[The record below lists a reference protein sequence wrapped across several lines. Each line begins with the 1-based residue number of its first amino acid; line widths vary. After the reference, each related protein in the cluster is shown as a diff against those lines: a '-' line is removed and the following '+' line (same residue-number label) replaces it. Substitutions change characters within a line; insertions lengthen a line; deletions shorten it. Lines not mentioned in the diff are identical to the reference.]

1 MPIQQTRTISKL
13 ECATCPDCEKIIVLG
28 TLPPESKRPFVEG
41 RTQGWVIVCRGC
53 GSEFPVRSA
62 NVLPVAAQPAP
73 LINRSVPTD
82 RFVTKKDKRTRGAA

>member
-53 GSEFPVRSA
+53 GTEFPVRSA
-62 NVLPVAAQPAP
+62 NVLPVATQPAP
-73 LINRSVPTD
+73 LIDRSVVTD
-82 RFVTKKDKRTRGAA
+82 RFATKKDQRKRGAA

>member
-41 RTQGWVIVCRGC
+41 RTQGWVVVCRGC
-53 GSEFPVRSA
+53 GSEFPVRSS
-62 NVLPVAAQPAP
+62 NILPVAADLTTLRDA
-73 LINRSVPTD
+73 LA
-82 RFVTKKDKRTRGAA
+82 KRDARKRGAA